1 MSAYFITSCGTER
14 GKTYVAELL
23 IRGWLREG
31 LTVDVLKPIVSGF
44 EINTWGE
51 AYRNHEAQ
59 IPTSSVWTRYPP
71 ARDMQAKIAPVKLA
85 AR

>member
-1 MSAYFITSCGTER
+1 M
-14 GKTYVAELL
+14 
-23 IRGWLREG
+23 
-31 LTVDVLKPIVSGF
+31 LTIYNKK
-44 EINTWGE
+44 INTWGE

-71 ARDMQAKIAPVKLA
+71 ARDIQAKIAPVKLA